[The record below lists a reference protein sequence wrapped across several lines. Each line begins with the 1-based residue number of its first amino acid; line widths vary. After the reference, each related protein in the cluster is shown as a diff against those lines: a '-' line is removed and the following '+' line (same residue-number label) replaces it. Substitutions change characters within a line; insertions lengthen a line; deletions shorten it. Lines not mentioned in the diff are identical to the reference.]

1 MLAPKDQTFLEQA
14 DMNLPQNPN
23 NSSAQ
28 AIEIAIRLALIYLIL
43 AWCLQILMPFISVV
57 AWGAILAVA
66 IFTPYLK
73 LVEKLGGR
81 KKLAVTLIAVIGI
94 AIIVVPVITLS
105 SSVIDGATH
114 LGDQITEGTIH
125 VPAPPAY
132 VEDWPIIGKKTYKLW
147 LQASDNLRATLA
159 QYPDQI
165 TAIGKKMLG
174 AAAGVGGGLLQFIVS
189 LLIAMVFLVSADG
202 ASAGV
207 RRMANRLSP
216 NQGDELLDMS
226 TSTIRSVAVGVIGIA
241 FIQAVLGGLGMM
253 FAGVPAAGLLAI
265 FILVLAIA
273 QLPPL
278 LILGPVAFYVFSAES
293 TTVSL
298 IFLVWSIIVSF
309 SDAVLKPLFLGR
321 GVDVPM
327 LVILLG
333 AIGGMISSGIVGLFV
348 GAVIL
353 ALGYKLVGEWLAW
366 GQPAEENPE
375 QEG

>member
-81 KKLAVTLIAVIGI
+81 KKLAVTLIAVVGI

-105 SSVIDGATH
+105 SSLIDGATH
-114 LGDQITEGTIH
+114 LGDQISEGAIH

-147 LQASDNLRATLA
+147 LHASDNLRATLA

-202 ASAGV
+202 ANAGV

-293 TTVSL
+293 TTVAV
-298 IFLVWSIIVSF
+298 IFLVWSLIVSF

-333 AIGGMISSGIVGLFV
+333 AIGGMITSGIVGLFI
-348 GAVIL
+348 GAIIL
-353 ALGYKLVGEWLAW
+353 ALGYKLFNVWVQA
-366 GQPAEENPE
+366 GQPVNEENE
-375 QEG
+375 QAD